1 MACFGARG
9 TRKRGTWQHQNRDT
23 ATELP
28 LLPFD
33 GAASSS
39 LLIAETLMLQPI
51 NQEQVYVGKVVLH
64 KLPRVSN
71 IWPLKEILHCWL
83 IATTKWLGTVGQFF
97 FHFTLCKTFICRYFV
112 PGTIARAAS
121 VVHWS
126 VGFSSLLLSPAG
138 YTCWHSSVPCWP
150 TGRRTVYMQL
160 EQKKRIKKC
169 WEVLQL
175 YFL

>member
-9 TRKRGTWQHQNRDT
+9 TRKRGTWQHQNRDI

-28 LLPFD
+28 LLPCD
-33 GAASSS
+33 GTVSCLLIS
-39 LLIAETLMLQPI
+39 LLITTTLMLQPRI
-51 NQEQVYVGKVVLH
+51 GIRGKSSAAQITSCLKYMTSQGDTPLLIDCYNEMVGY
-64 KLPRVSN
+64 RWA
-71 IWPLKEILHCWL
+71 I
-83 IATTKWLGTVGQFF
+83 F

-138 YTCWHSSVPCWP
+138 YTC
-150 TGRRTVYMQL
+150 
-160 EQKKRIKKC
+160 
-169 WEVLQL
+169 
-175 YFL
+175 